1 MEQLWCQ
8 TQGPV
13 SSSTRSDLLHTL
25 CWNSAHALNSAV
37 LCAWTALFICHNM
50 AGSCPKCPAAPF
62 GAVTAILSPVTW
74 IKTEDEGLNEKQI
87 TVDSVLPPMQ
97 ELQEF
102 RVSLLPSQKPGI
114 YSPLQSYSCRDRHR
128 WTDAQCSPHFI
139 SVPFRFT
146 ESTFP
151 CLPWMHT
158 QS

>member
-1 MEQLWCQ
+1 MPDSGPCLQQHKVRSLADTVLELSSRAEFCSSVRMDRALHLSQHGRQLPEMSCCPLRSCQ
-8 TQGPV
+8 SDSV
-13 SSSTRSDLLHTL
+13 SSDM
-25 CWNSAHALNSAV
+25 N
-37 LCAWTALFICHNM
+37 
-50 AGSCPKCPAAPF
+50 
-62 GAVTAILSPVTW
+62 
-74 IKTEDEGLNEKQI
+74 KTEDEGLNEKQI